1 MKKLAQD
8 TEDLHIKLEDL
19 VDAPSLV
26 AVAYLFNPYS
36 VLNCVAQTTTV
47 WSNLFLA
54 AYFYSMSRKNAVL
67 CCTFLALETIRNL
80 YPFIL
85 IVPAAIYLSKKDGEK
100 VDGEA
105 AFNWSGF
112 SKIIGLFLFTLFG
125 LNLMGSYVLND
136 WTFLDSTYGFM

>member
-1 MKKLAQD
+1 MDKIAQG

-19 VDAPSLV
+19 IDAPSLV
-26 AVAYLFNPYS
+26 ALAYLFNPYS

-67 CCTFLALETIRNL
+67 CCLFLALETIRNF

-85 IVPAAIYLSKKDGEK
+85 IVPAAIYLSEKTEEDIDGGAK
-100 VDGEA
+100 
-105 AFNWSGF
+105 FSWSGF
-112 SKIIGLFLFTLFG
+112 CKIIGLFLITLFG